1 MTGWCII
8 PQNKTESVNVTLY
21 TCLLGLGR
29 VFLFRPK
36 MAVVKGLVVCI
47 LGLLS
52 VCHGKPVNT
61 SRTLSPETA
70 NDSIKKKKQLLE
82 DHIKGLKLERDGHV
96 NKDYH
101 HEAFLG
107 KMVEDG
113 TLLFDNMEGYRR
125 LIDLFHQVDKDGDH
139 LVSRAEITVWIHEK
153 IKEHINEA
161 RENNQRMFK
170 EVDRDG
176 DGFVT
181 WEEFRQKL
189 KEDNETNKL
198 EVDKELGRLLKIFFA
213 ARISRVN

>member
-1 MTGWCII
+1 
-8 PQNKTESVNVTLY
+8 
-21 TCLLGLGR
+21 
-29 VFLFRPK
+29 

-52 VCHGKPVNT
+52 VCHCKPVNT

-70 NDSIKKKKQLLE
+70 TESIKKKKQLLE

-113 TLLFDNMEGYRR
+113 TLLFDNMDGYRR
-125 LIDLFHQVDKDGDH
+125 LIELFHQVDKDGDH

-153 IKEHINEA
+153 IKEHIKEA
-161 RENNQRMFK
+161 RENNKRMFK

-181 WEEFRQKL
+181 WAEFRQKL

-198 EVDKELGRLLKIFFA
+198 EVDRDLGRLVKMARVFFA
-213 ARISRVN
+213 TRISRANVV

>member
-1 MTGWCII
+1 
-8 PQNKTESVNVTLY
+8 
-21 TCLLGLGR
+21 
-29 VFLFRPK
+29 
-36 MAVVKGLVVCI
+36 MADVKGLVVCI
-47 LGLLS
+47 LVLFS

-70 NDSIKKKKQLLE
+70 NESIKKKKQLLE

-113 TLLFDNMEGYRR
+113 TLLFDNMDGYRR

-153 IKEHINEA
+153 IKEHIKEA

-198 EVDKELGRLLKIFFA
+198 EVDKELGRLLLED
-213 ARISRVN
+213 